1 MQQKLKKGEVAKM
14 LLDSNS
20 HPNPYVQRFLV
31 FLGWK
36 KFATKGLTVTTE
48 TSSAFGGFSP
58 ECKVFKAFSLGLAQR
73 RLRKG

>member
-20 HPNPYVQRFLV
+20 RANSFAKISC
-31 FLGWK
+31 FFGWK
-36 KFATKGLTVTTE
+36 KFPTNGLTVTTE

-58 ECKVFKAFSLGLAQR
+58 GCKVFKAFSLGLAQR